1 MALQVWLP
9 LNGNLD
15 NNGVHNIR
23 VSNSGATIVNAGK
36 IGKTYSFDGV
46 TNFIQL
52 DNMTFMPAML
62 PKEWT
67 ITFWVCSDDEGK
79 RSVYFSNYQLGGVGG
94 VSFGF
99 EKTASNTLRIVYN
112 DGQFDN
118 NISQCVIDTGKWV
131 HLAVSKDINHL
142 VSVYKNGSLVHTF
155 TDPDCKSNGTVY
167 YLGRDSRSGDETPF
181 KGMMN
186 DFRIYDE
193 CLSQKQI
200 KRLSKCLVSHYQF
213 VGPGGYENLILTS
226 DRVTSGS
233 QASGITRTYESDGS
247 LKIVSESG
255 NGNYCS
261 IGFLQNSNDNVGA
274 KMAVGDSYVVS
285 CDIKVE
291 KGTAFPTLFINNG
304 NGYKGL
310 QGDITKI
317 NEWQRVYY
325 KGTWAEPGTQYG
337 NISLHLGF
345 SGAIGTYY
353 FKNFKL
359 EKGTELT
366 GWVPAPTDDI
376 YVLHGYKNSWGED
389 SSGYGYHGQVVGTP
403 TYGAKSARYRGNI
416 QMFGNYLN
424 KISSPLNADS
434 DAFTFACWYYPTAH
448 TTGALYNN
456 RTGVGTGIA
465 IFHINSGVRFDTSD
479 VSQFQAGTLTLNK
492 WQHIAC
498 VYDKTAGVKKVYID
512 GKLISSTT
520 LIGNLDQV
528 GSIASI
534 GASSTNDAGGG
545 NTVSGAVSDVRI
557 YATAL
562 EEADILK
569 LAQNGGYVDN
579 ANNCGTYDII
589 ERTDNKLYMADCAI
603 YDKQWAN
610 GLAQYNQTNCQAT
623 MTDEG
628 IRIYRP
634 PNIVHDSSTMHNM
647 WGGFRISPLLE
658 NSNFF
663 QKGHTYILLLDAKGQ
678 TTQQAYCGWTN
689 QMGWGGGGLNP
700 TPTYTAS
707 KCIPAG
713 FNSSDYVTFFYK
725 WTIEDDVYKTCTSSY
740 SSFVAGEVYPSYRDF
755 YLNFGYDNTGELGTD
770 IYVRNLR
777 CYDITTSPDIK
788 LEQNGILAVSSLQE
802 NNQSARF
809 HISGEVGCNEY
820 IEI

>member
-9 LNGNLD
+9 LNGNL
-15 NNGVHNIR
+15 NNHGADGSVYS
-23 VSNSGATIVNAGK
+23 VPYSGATFENGK
-36 IGKTYSFDGV
+36 IGRNLVINNNKSSSITCPALAGLTDFTVSLWYRLTPDKTFAAWADILSFGTSSGSFRLEVTSATTPTTKWYGIGLNSSGSSGYSPTTGIWYHDTIVV
-46 TNFIQL
+46 TSSTVSRYRNGAL
-52 DNMTFMPAML
+52 L
-62 PKEWT
+62 GT
-67 ITFWVCSDDEGK
+67 ITKETAGQTLTGSMA
-79 RSVYFSNYQLGGVGG
+79 LGDANMYCQIADVR
-94 VSFGF
+94 V
-99 EKTASNTLRIVYN
+99 
-112 DGQFDN
+112 
-118 NISQCVIDTGKWV
+118 
-131 HLAVSKDINHL
+131 
-142 VSVYKNGSLVHTF
+142 
-155 TDPDCKSNGTVY
+155 
-167 YLGRDSRSGDETPF
+167 
-181 KGMMN
+181 
-186 DFRIYDE
+186 YDE
-193 CLSQKQI
+193 CLSQTQI
-200 KRLSKCLVSHYQF
+200 KRLSKCLVSHYQL
-213 VGPGGYENLILTS
+213 VGPGGCENLILTS

-233 QASGITRTYESDGS
+233 QANGITRTYESDGS
-247 LKIVSESG
+247 IKIVSESG

-261 IGFLQNSNDNVGA
+261 LGFAQSSDDNVGA

-304 NGYKGL
+304 NGYKRL

-325 KGTWAEPGTQYG
+325 KSTWAEPGTNYG
-337 NISLHLGF
+337 NISIHLGF
-345 SGAIGTYY
+345 SGAVGTYY

-366 GWVPAPTDDI
+366 SWVPAPTDDI
-376 YVLHGYKNSWGED
+376 YALHGYKNSWGED

-403 TYGAKSARYRGNI
+403 TYGAKSARYKGNI
-416 QMFGNYLN
+416 QMFGSYLN

-434 DAFTFACWYYPTAH
+434 DAFTFTCWYYPTAH

-456 RTGVGTGIA
+456 RTGVGTGISV
-465 IFHINSGVRFDTSD
+465 FHLNSGIRFDTSEA
-479 VSQFQAGTLTLNK
+479 SQFQAGALTLNK

-498 VYDKTAGVKKVYID
+498 VYDKNAGIKKVYID

-520 LIGNLDQV
+520 SIGNLDQV

-569 LAQNGGYVDN
+569 LTQNGGYIDN

-589 ERTDNKLYMADCAI
+589 ECTDNKLYMTDCAV
-603 YDKQWAN
+603 YDKQWN
-610 GLAQYNQTNCQAT
+610 SGLAQYNQTNCQT
-623 MTDEG
+623 MMTDEG

-647 WGGFRISPLLE
+647 WGGFRISPLLVD
-658 NSNFF
+658 SNFL
-663 QKGHTYILLLDAKGQ
+663 QKGHTYVLLLDVKGQ
-678 TTQQAYCGWTN
+678 TTQAAYGGWTN

-700 TPTYTAS
+700 TPTNIAS
-707 KCIPAG
+707 KWIPAG
-713 FNSSDYVTFFYK
+713 FNSSDYVTFYYK

-755 YLNFGYDNTGELGTD
+755 CLNFNYDNTGELGTD

-788 LEQNGILAVSSLQE
+788 LEQKGTLTVSSLQE
-802 NNQSARF
+802 NNQIARL
-809 HISGEVGCNEY
+809 HMSGEAGCNEY